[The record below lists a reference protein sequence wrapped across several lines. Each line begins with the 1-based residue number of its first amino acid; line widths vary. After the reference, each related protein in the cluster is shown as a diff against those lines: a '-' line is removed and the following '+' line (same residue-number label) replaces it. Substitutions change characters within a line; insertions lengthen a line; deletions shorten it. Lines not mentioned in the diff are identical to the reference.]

1 MAALNRSIMQLQ
13 HKSLPILAFKTLNAA
28 EGIIEAVVS
37 VFSNIDGANERV
49 LPGAFA
55 KSLKRKL
62 PKGVWMHDWASPVAK
77 TVEAEE
83 LLPGD
88 ARLPEEIRHLGGL
101 YVKGQF
107 NLGTQRGADAFSDL
121 TFGTVDEFSIGYLVT
136 EDKKD
141 AKGVRDLVTLD
152 LYEWSP
158 VLVGCNDA
166 TALIGTKNQRAKH
179 AMPNTLPETKTVT
192 LGGVEV
198 KATYLGEYVESE
210 MTCTA
215 LRTLTNALFYNVFY
229 DAVYGSWDFDGDD
242 GYTRTTM
249 TPDEGAAV
257 IKAAC
262 AELGELG
269 AATYTALMSLSAS
282 DNGEK
287 ARAAAKTL
295 RTVFDDPALVQAE
308 LKALADADLT
318 QDDLDLAGPAL
329 LAGVKVATLSGRAL
343 AGTQELTTRLAALKT
358 LRVKEGR
365 TLSTATRDR
374 LTTHLAALKEA
385 CQGIDALLEDGEPEP
400 EEKANQDAARAA
412 YGRYLASNFA
422 ASDLSL

>member
-1 MAALNRSIMQLQ
+1 MQLS
-13 HKSLPILAFKTLNAA
+13 HKNLPVLAFKTLDAS
-28 EGIIEAVVS
+28 EGIVEAIVS
-37 VFSNIDGANERV
+37 VFNNTDGANERV

-62 PKGVWMHDWASPVAK
+62 PKGVWAHDWKSPVAK
-77 TVEAEE
+77 TLEAEE

-88 ARLPEEIRHLGGL
+88 ARLPEGIRHLGGL

-107 NLGTQRGADAFSDL
+107 NLGTERGRDAFSDL
-121 TFGTVDEFSIGYLVT
+121 TFGTVDEFSIGYLVE

-141 AKGVRDLVTLD
+141 AKGVRDLVTLA

-166 TALIGTKNQRAKH
+166 TALLGVKH
-179 AMPNTLPETKTVT
+179 GMPLINVPAITHPETKTVT

-198 KATYLGEYVESE
+198 KAQYLGEYVESE

-229 DAVYGSWDFDGDD
+229 DAVYGSWDWDGDE

-249 TPDEGAAV
+249 TPEEGAAI

-269 AATYTALMSLSAS
+269 AATYTALMSLAG
-282 DNGEK
+282 DETGEK
-287 ARAAAKTL
+287 ARASADTL
-295 RTVFDDPALVQAE
+295 RAIFDDPALVQAE
-308 LKALADADLT
+308 LKN
-318 QDDLDLAGPAL
+318 LDPAGPAL

-343 AGTQELTTRLAALKT
+343 AGTQELTKRLADINT

-365 TLSTATRDR
+365 KLSAATRDR
-374 LTTHLAALKEA
+374 LTTHLTALKEA
-385 CQGIDALLEDGEPEP
+385 CQGLDALLEDGEQEPEAKSS
-400 EEKANQDAARAA
+400 EEKADPASARAA
-412 YGRYLASNFA
+412 YGRFLASSFDA
-422 ASDLSL
+422 PDL